1 MINHILLAPY
11 YIILKLRHFL
21 YDSGI
26 RKVHGS
32 PVPTI
37 AIGNVTVGGTGK
49 TPHTEMLIR
58 LLQDRNGQNMRN
70 IAVLSRGYRRKSKG
84 FQQVTADGTSAEYG
98 DEPMQIKRKF
108 PDVTV
113 AVDKNRVEG
122 CSFLASPDKLVSS
135 KKARKCK
142 NKDIKPQD
150 LIILDDALQYR
161 ALKPTVSIVL
171 ASHSRPVY
179 EDHLIPA
186 GKLRDLPERVNA
198 SDIIIMTKC
207 PFYLDEWEKG
217 RLAASLRLHGYDP
230 HNSTA
235 ITADGKQ
242 KHLFFTGIRYCQPE
256 AVFPE
261 GDYRYTYAKKAIM
274 VTGIADDTPL
284 ARYLSDSYKIIRR
297 ISFPD
302 HHSFTKADIRTIAK
316 AAEENPT
323 AVIVTTEKDSQR
335 FLDCKGIPSALRQ
348 RMFRIP
354 IRVDFLSE
362 EEKASFVSALESLL
376 PEYHSVH

>member
-11 YIILKLRHFL
+11 YLILKLRHFL

-26 RKVHGS
+26 RKVHEA

-58 LLQDRNGQNMRN
+58 LLKDREQTCN

-84 FQQVTADGTSAEYG
+84 FQQVTADGTTAEYG

-122 CSFLASPDKLVSS
+122 CTFLASPDKLASS
-135 KKARKCK
+135 KKAKKCRQ
-142 NKDIKPQD
+142 KDIKPQD

-161 ALKPTVSIVL
+161 ALKPRVSIVL
-171 ASHSRPVY
+171 ASYSRPVY

-207 PFYLDEWEKG
+207 PLYLDDWEKG
-217 RLAASLRLHGYDP
+217 RLATSMRLHGYDP

-235 ITADGKQ
+235 LTSDGKQ
-242 KHLFFTGIRYCQPE
+242 KYLFFTGIRYCPPE
-256 AVFPE
+256 AVFQE
-261 GDYRYTYAKKAIM
+261 GDYRYTYAKKAIV
-274 VTGIADDTPL
+274 VTGIADDTPFV
-284 ARYLSDSYKIIRR
+284 RYLSDSYRIIRR
-297 ISFPD
+297 LSFPD
-302 HHSFTKADIRTIAK
+302 HHSFTRSDIRTIGK
-316 AAEENPT
+316 TAEENPT
-323 AVIVTTEKDSQR
+323 AVIITTEKDSQR
-335 FLDCKGIPSALRQ
+335 ILDFKEISSALRQ

-354 IRVDFLSE
+354 IKVDFLSDR
-362 EEKASFVSALESLL
+362 EKSSFSAALNHLL
-376 PEYHSVH
+376 PEYHSAH